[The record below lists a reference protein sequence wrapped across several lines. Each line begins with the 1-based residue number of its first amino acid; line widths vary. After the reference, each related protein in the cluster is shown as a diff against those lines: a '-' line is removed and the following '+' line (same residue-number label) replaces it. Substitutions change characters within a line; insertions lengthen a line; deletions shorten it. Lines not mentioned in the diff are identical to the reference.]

1 VTAEE
6 AIRKT
11 RSHIEG
17 KFPKTCPSCHK
28 VFATLA
34 DYLLET
40 RHVGA
45 PVSYDAEEGDWTPT
59 KPLGT
64 QSMANCSCGST
75 LAIDSSGMS
84 LWNLWRLMRWARRE
98 SHLRGITMEQLL
110 TWVRAQID
118 EQVLGELRAG
128 PRVTG
133 K

>member
-1 VTAEE
+1 MTAEE

-17 KFPKTCPSCHK
+17 KFPKTCPSCYK

-40 RHVGA
+40 RHIGT

-98 SHLRGITMEQLL
+98 SQLRGITMEQLL
-110 TWVRAQID
+110 AWVRTQID
-118 EQVLGELRAG
+118 EQVLGERRAG
-128 PRVTG
+128 PSATG

>member
-1 VTAEE
+1 VTAED
-6 AIRKT
+6 AIRTT

-40 RHVGA
+40 RHVG
-45 PVSYDAEEGDWTPT
+45 PPISYDAQEGDWEPT
-59 KPLGT
+59 RPLGT

-75 LAIDSSGMS
+75 LTIDSGGMS
-84 LWNLWRLMRWARRE
+84 LWNLWRLMRWARHE
-98 SHLRGITMEQLL
+98 SRFRGITIDQLL
-110 TWVRAQID
+110 IWVRAQID
-118 EQVLGELRAG
+118 EQVLGERSDG
-128 PRVTG
+128 PIVAR